1 MTRNLH
7 LMGLLAAT
15 CAVQPGALAAEFNCL
30 IEPRKVVEL
39 RSPSTGVVDRVDAE
53 RGQLVR
59 AGQVLVSLD
68 SGLERASLDI
78 ARHRATME
86 GAIKTG
92 ESRLEFSTQ
101 KLKRREELLTQK
113 YVSQQ
118 DHDESRTEMR
128 LAQSELLDARDNRRL
143 AELEVRRNEEQ
154 IRLRS
159 IRSPV
164 TGVVIERNVH
174 VGELADP
181 GEQRKPL
188 LRIAEISTLYVE
200 AVLPAEAYAHV
211 RVGQQGQVR
220 AELPVKV
227 NAAAT
232 VRVVDKVLDAASGT
246 FGVRL
251 ELPNAQA
258 EIPAG
263 IACRVDLP
271 DVPASP
277 ARREQRRFDPSKG

>member
-1 MTRNLH
+1 MTAFFQI
-7 LMGLLAAT
+7 LAALT
-15 CAVQPGALAAEFNCL
+15 VAWAGVSGACAAEFNCL

-53 RGQLVR
+53 RGQIVR
-59 AGQVLVSLD
+59 AGQMVVSLD
-68 SGLERASLDI
+68 SGLERAALDI

-92 ESRLEFSTQ
+92 ESRLEFSTL
-101 KLKRREELLTQK
+101 KLKRREELLAQK
-113 YVSQQ
+113 FVSAQ
-118 DHDESRTEMR
+118 DRDESNTEMR

-143 AELEVRRNEEQ
+143 AALEVRRSEEQ

-188 LRIAEISTLYVE
+188 LRIADISTLYVE

-211 RVGQQGQVR
+211 RMGQRGQVR
-220 AELPVKV
+220 ADLPVKI
-227 NAAAT
+227 NATAK
-232 VRVVDKVLDAASGT
+232 VSVVDKVLDAASGT

-251 ELPNAQA
+251 ELPNPQT

-271 DVPASP
+271 DVPATP
-277 ARREQRRFDPSKG
+277 ARREQRRFDPTKG